1 MRNQLTAQEVNAA
14 TLAVDANQIR
24 QLGTRMHP
32 SSFAHLIERLFTL
45 PLEETQVEG
54 KRVFIA
60 NNLKMTV
67 DTCVDFLQLIV
78 GPVKLG
84 VPVRCWIR
92 RGGAWSRIS
101 VKQREEIRIVSE
113 YFA

>member
-1 MRNQLTAQEVNAA
+1 MRNQLTADEVNAA
-14 TLAVDANQIR
+14 TLAVDADQIR
-24 QLGTRMHP
+24 QLGTRMYP

-45 PLEETQVEG
+45 PLEETRVEG
-54 KRVFIA
+54 QPVFIA

-78 GPVKLG
+78 GPAKLG
-84 VPVRCWIR
+84 KPIRCWLR
-92 RGGAWSRIS
+92 RGGGWSRIS
-101 VKQREEIRIVSE
+101 VKQREVTHIVSE